1 MYFNHKGDPVKKF
14 GKYRGRRVRLDS
26 PRYVKPGEAGHGRKK
41 FVVYAD
47 MGGGKVKK
55 VLFGQPG
62 MRIKKN
68 NPDRRRSYRSRAKCN
83 EPKSKASAGY
93 WSCRMW

>member
-1 MYFNHKGDPVKKF
+1 MKKF

-47 MGGGKVKK
+47 MGGGKVEK

-68 NPDRRRSYRSRAKCN
+68 NPARRRSYRARAKCSQ
-83 EPKSKASAGY
+83 PKKKNSAGY
-93 WSCRMW
+93 WSCRKW